1 MADKQITV
9 SVPEE
14 RVAEFYTWF
23 GHFLAAEPGQFLAAE
38 PGRQR
43 GWRGPRG
50 SRRHGEP
57 EPWSPEDAKQ
67 ARWLYR
73 KLAPPAR
80 ELFDLLMEEPGEP
93 FSGDEI
99 ARRLGLEKGAHGV
112 AGILAWPGRYS
123 RHLNRLLPIETAGR
137 PDGGTDYF
145 METAVAGLFREAR
158 GG

>member
-14 RVAEFYTWF
+14 RVPEFYTWF
-23 GHFLAAEPGQFLAAE
+23 GAFLASEPGTPPARE
-38 PGRQR
+38 RR

-50 SRRHGEP
+50 SRRHAEP
-57 EPWSPEDAKQ
+57 EPWSDEDLKQ
-67 ARWLYR
+67 ATWLYR

-93 FSGDEI
+93 FAGDEI
-99 ARRLGLEKGAHGV
+99 ARRLGLDKGAHGV

-123 RHLNRLLPIETAGR
+123 RHLARLLPIETAGR
-137 PDGGTDYF
+137 SDGGTDYF
-145 METAVAGLFREAR
+145 MEPAVAQLFRKAR
-158 GG
+158 GE